1 MAEDGVPEAIPPP
14 TIDPTKHP
22 DATNDT
28 ADGSQARV
36 TLASGA
42 FGRRPRCC

>member
-36 TLASGA
+36 T
-42 FGRRPRCC
+42 